1 MRSKIEKMR
10 EELEELRQELNEA
23 ICQYEDALEYPN
35 YYDVELSKK
44 VMDEALREYEA
55 AKDALEL
62 ATEWAKW
69 DEEHPAK

>member
-1 MRSKIEKMR
+1 MRSKIEKMQ

-35 YYDVELSKK
+35 DFDVELSKK
-44 VMDEALREYEA
+44 VMDEAMREYEN

-62 ATEWAKW
+62 EIAWAKW